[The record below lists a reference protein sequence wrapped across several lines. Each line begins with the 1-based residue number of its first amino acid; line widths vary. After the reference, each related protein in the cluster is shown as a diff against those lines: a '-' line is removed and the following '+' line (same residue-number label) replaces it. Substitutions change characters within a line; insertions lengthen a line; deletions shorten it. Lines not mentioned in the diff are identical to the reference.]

1 MDTGSGDRGLL
12 PTPAKTTLLAS
23 GWGVLAVYA
32 LIHALVIQHSVFIA
46 FAYFFPL
53 LAVWAVLERKRWGR
67 LSLLGMCL
75 LTPVILLV
83 LLLYLDADH
92 LHLKPDALV
101 HFGMLQS
108 CGGMLPGVSLVMIS
122 MAGTYWFSHP
132 HAIAEFERNKRP
144 SLARA
149 QHSIALTLASIW
161 ALMVL
166 GGAVA
171 AGQRAAKRSEERT
184 FAQISTA
191 LKR

>member
-1 MDTGSGDRGLL
+1 MEIGPGDSEF
-12 PTPAKTTLLAS
+12 PAAPVRTTLLAS
-23 GWGVLAVYA
+23 CWGVLAVYA
-32 LIHALVIQHSVFIA
+32 LIHALLIQHSLILA

-53 LAVWAVLERKRWGR
+53 LAVWAALERKRWGR

-75 LTPVILLV
+75 LMPVILLV
-83 LLLYLDADH
+83 VLLYLDNAH
-92 LHLKPDALV
+92 LRLNLDALI

-108 CGGMLPGVSLVMIS
+108 CGGMLPGISLIMLS

-132 HAIAEFERNKRP
+132 QAVAEFERNKRP
-144 SLARA
+144 ALARA

-166 GGAVA
+166 GCAVA
-171 AGQRAAKRSEERT
+171 AGQHAARRSDEYS
-184 FAQISTA
+184 FARVSTV